1 MASPPITN
9 HNLDSSLTVLIHK
22 TLWVVILD
30 GGGVGQRTVSLISE
44 AKGYEMN
51 QVGNELHN
59 PLHIQMKTIT
69 FI

>member
-1 MASPPITN
+1 M
-9 HNLDSSLTVLIHK
+9 IHK